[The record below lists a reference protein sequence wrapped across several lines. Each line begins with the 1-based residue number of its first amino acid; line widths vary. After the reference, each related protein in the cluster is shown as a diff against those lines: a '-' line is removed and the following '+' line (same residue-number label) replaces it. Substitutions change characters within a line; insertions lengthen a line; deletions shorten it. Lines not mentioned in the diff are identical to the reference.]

1 MRNKQIDGL
10 TTNHSHAPLLE
21 QEQLQVLD
29 ANEIKSS
36 FKVDLKDVLW
46 WMSIKNARGLE
57 VLVIIDSQ
65 KEGASP

>member
-10 TTNHSHAPLLE
+10 TTNHSPAPLLE
-21 QEQLQVLD
+21 QEQMQVLD
-29 ANEIKSS
+29 ADEIKSS
-36 FKVDLKDVLW
+36 SKVDLKDVLW

-57 VLVIIDSQ
+57 VLVIIDFQ